1 MRHPSDP
8 ELHATPDR
16 QDEPRLGD
24 ERLSRRGLLG
34 AGAAVAAGATGLA
47 ALAPAAADAA
57 FPRPRTPNGALK
69 ALLHGNARYRRN
81 VWSRKDYSPVG
92 ERRPTAQEP
101 FAAVLTCAD
110 SRVSPPLI
118 FDLERG
124 NIFAAH
130 VAGNSVDEG
139 SLGSIEYAVA
149 VLGVRVVMVLGHSDC
164 GAVKAAMHVVDG
176 SKVYDEEH
184 YGSIGAFVGKVVPAV
199 QALPEASRTLGRC
212 VTSNARLQAAEL
224 AKRGPI
230 IAPAVQQGKLRVVGA
245 VYDIRSGRVRVV

>member
-1 MRHPSDP
+1 MTPSVNADQHPP
-8 ELHATPDR
+8 
-16 QDEPRLGD
+16 GG
-24 ERLSRRGLLG
+24 ERLSRRSLLG
-34 AGAAVAAGATGLA
+34 AGAAVAAGATGLS
-47 ALAPAAADAA
+47 ALAPAAAGAA
-57 FPRPRTPNGALK
+57 FPRPKSPHGALT
-69 ALLHGNARYRRN
+69 ALLNGNARYRRN

-92 ERRPTAQEP
+92 ERQPTAQEP

-118 FDLERG
+118 FDVERG

-149 VLGVRVVMVLGHSDC
+149 VLGVRIVMVLGHSDC

-176 SKVYDEEH
+176 SKTYDEEH
-184 YGSIGAFVGKVVPAV
+184 YGAIGVFVDKVVPAV
-199 QALPEASRTLGRC
+199 QALPEADRTLNRC
-212 VTSNARLQAAEL
+212 VTSNARLQAADL
-224 AKRGPI
+224 ARRGPI
-230 IAPAVQQGKLRVVGA
+230 IAPAVQQGTLKVVGA

>member
-1 MRHPSDP
+1 MSQPANPVQPRSD
-8 ELHATPDR
+8 A
-16 QDEPRLGD
+16 
-24 ERLSRRGLLG
+24 ERLSRRSLLG
-34 AGAAVAAGATGLA
+34 AGAVAAAGATGISALVPASAGA
-47 ALAPAAADAA
+47 AS
-57 FPRPRTPNGALK
+57 PRPKTPNGALK
-69 ALLHGNARYRRN
+69 ALLNGNARYRRD
-81 VWSRKDYSPVG
+81 VFSRKDYSPVG
-92 ERRPTAQEP
+92 ERAPTAQEP

-110 SRVSPPLI
+110 SRVSPPMI

-176 SKVYDEEH
+176 SKVYDEQH
-184 YGSIGAFVGKVVPAV
+184 YGAIGAFVGKVVPAV
-199 QALPEASRTLGRC
+199 EQLPAAQRTINRC
-212 VTSNARLQAAEL
+212 VAANARFQAAEL